1 MKYHFKNVILTILS
15 LVLLSGCM
23 GKETT
28 RRRHVSALADLHG
41 FNTKVVKGGKFWI
54 FTAQKITNPKL
65 PYVIYLEGDG
75 RAFKNRYTIS
85 DDPTPSR
92 SMVMRM
98 ATMDYRSNVIYIARP
113 CQYVEAGLRDNCNNV
128 YWSRKRLSVE
138 VVDAIDDVIKS
149 IVGSNKT
156 IDLVGFS
163 SGGGMAVLLADRNN
177 KVRSIVTVAG
187 LLDHKLFTKHH
198 RVVDM
203 IGSLNPIDAA
213 RRIRHIPQLHLSGGN
228 DDIIKPSIAHSYV
241 SRSHSRCVYQQ
252 IIPKARHNDGWVKS
266 WNDVLNMPLTCD
278 R

>member
-15 LVLLSGCM
+15 LVLLSGCL

-28 RRRHVSALADLHG
+28 QRRHVGALADLHG
-41 FNTKVVKGGKFWI
+41 FKTKIVKGGKFWI
-54 FTAQKITNPKL
+54 FTAQKVTNPKL

-75 RAFKNRYTIS
+75 RAFKNKYTIS

-92 SMVMRM
+92 SMLMRM

-113 CQYVEAGLRDNCNNV
+113 CQYVEKELREHCNNV
-128 YWSRKRLSVE
+128 YWSRKRLSLE
-138 VVDAIDDVIKS
+138 VVDSIDDVIKS
-149 IVGSNKT
+149 IVGNQT

-163 SGGGMAVLLADRNN
+163 SGGGMAVLLADRNK
-177 KVRSIVTVAG
+177 KVRSIVTIAG
-187 LLDHKLFTKHH
+187 LLDHKLFTQHH

-213 RRIRHIPQLHLSGGN
+213 RRIKHIPQLHLSGAS

-241 SRSHSRCVYQQ
+241 SQSHSKCVHQE
-252 IIPKARHNDGWVKS
+252 IIPKARHDYGWVKI
-266 WNDVLNMPLTCD
+266 WDNILNMPVTCD